1 MTVPLQAK
9 STRAVIFIK
18 FAWFGTFRLLLFD
31 HITPPLTDYTATSR
45 GGVFSARGGVFS
57 EWRCNL
63 SKTAPNRSHGCSSTE
78 ESMGFVHDFVEKC
91 FEIRQ
96 LEHAFSKICNGY
108 KPPTSMTPKW
118 SKNDGTVAGQKYTSC
133 HFHQIYSFWVLFGQ
147 NSVPKSECSEIPE
160 KTFRGGVKSVNTPPP
175 NHWWRC
181 ILHRHQSESCRRL
194 SETKT

>member
-1 MTVPLQAK
+1 MDTSPRQAWPPSDQKMTVPLQAK

-78 ESMGFVHDFVEKC
+78 ESMGFVQDFVEKC

-118 SKNDGTVAGQKYTSC
+118 SKNDGTVAGQKYIV
-133 HFHQIYSFWVLFGQ
+133 HELSFSSNLLVLSVIWPKFG
-147 NSVPKSECSEIPE
+147 P
-160 KTFRGGVKSVNTPPP
+160 
-175 NHWWRC
+175 
-181 ILHRHQSESCRRL
+181 
-194 SETKT
+194 